1 MQEITWIE
9 RLLLHENTFVALGVV
24 TGLVI
29 LTLLICYLSIQRFAV
44 FLLLSAYYWF
54 RVTNY
59 VSQNNVP
66 NEFWYWT
73 GGIYGLYF
81 LTAALGWLRRYLSD
95 KGLL

>member
-24 TGLVI
+24 AGLVI
-29 LTLLICYLSIQRFAV
+29 LTLLICYFSIQRIVV
-44 FLLLSAYYWF
+44 FLLVSAYYWY
-54 RVTNY
+54 RVTDY
-59 VSQNNVP
+59 VSQNYVT
-66 NEFWYWT
+66 NEFWYWA

-81 LTAALGWLRRYLSD
+81 LTAALGWLHRYLSD

>member
-29 LTLLICYLSIQRFAV
+29 LTLLICYLSIQRFVV
-44 FLLLSAYYWF
+44 FLLVSAYYWF

-59 VSQNNVP
+59 VSQNYVE
-66 NEFWYWT
+66 NEFWYWA

-81 LTAALGWLRRYLSD
+81 LTAALGWLHRYLSD